1 MELESQICGKEFGGR
16 GPKHRDKNEGLIV
29 KFPATTEEVSAG
41 DSSANLHVEHPNDPL
56 LPPFSTSDADSQVIT
71 TDVKDKDEG
80 STARF
85 PATTEGFSLG
95 PWSWMTETWSW
106 WWMAVAWAWLCH
118 TSMKE
123 TNLMNVMKDLG
134 LEQHSKEKLSL
145 SRILQIDDK
154 TLNEEPD
161 KSKSDLPWYF
171 MKKLMMVNVTAR
183 TIKHVKQFRSNS
195 DDASKTTEV
204 DFENLLE
211 ISNSEDMV
219 NPLDVITA
227 LFLCSDG
234 FVQQQTAQKMSM
246 CQFSVPLLLP
256 SCDSQQ
262 FTLMLWAMRDIVKQY
277 RPEALS
283 ESKGFT
289 EERIVLSNLPMVSF
303 VRLGE
308 CSMSKSETLNKLL
321 SNSQQYHDI
330 FVHHNMECGDS
341 PRRISNGLTEI
352 TWYLPC
358 GNKNIDIFSQP
369 VAVANLRGDIESFET
384 QYAFLCQ
391 TSAAVFVFLDKLD
404 AKCTSNLLS
413 TQTHKAQIFLVVNN
427 TNKQI
432 NVSALKEV
440 TRKLGLTKSNIIIRN
455 KDVNDVSFVNLL
467 REAVSEVISKTK
479 RKMSIE
485 QMADIAD
492 ELGIWVDE
500 DSPECQTAK
509 QHANAITAEIQD
521 PLIFKEEQLPLQG
534 QIWKELTSLEKE
546 DFRLRKLGCENIEK
560 YKSDLKEKKEIL
572 RQKQNSINMSNALT
586 CFINALSLQQKERNY
601 FLKWMRINLDN
612 MSRIKLSELRELYK
626 KKLKSSQNKE
636 IKQLDQ
642 QLTNSSLG
650 IEHFFREMGQIYEAS
665 RFLPETDLSRKQLN
679 NLPELC
685 AQLLLDGFPLEL
697 VDGDASNIPLQW
709 VSDVLS
715 QLNEMVSPK
724 NKILV
729 VTVLGVQSTGKSTL
743 LNTMFGV
750 QFAVSSGRC
759 TRGAFMLLIK
769 VHEEFKRVLNCDF
782 IVIIDTEGLKST
794 ELAQLDNSYE
804 HDNELATLVVG
815 LSDLTIVN
823 IAMENLTEMK
833 DILQIV
839 VHAFLRM
846 KEVGKKPKCHFVH
859 QNVSDVSAHEK
870 NIRDRKLLLQQLDEM
885 TQAAARMEKKEE
897 NKSFTDVMDY
907 NPDTGNCYI
916 PGLWNGNPPMAPV
929 NAGYSEAVYELKK
942 NIIQLLGKCNY
953 SKNDITD
960 FKEWIRSL
968 WNAVKH
974 ENFIFSFRNSLVA
987 DAYMRLCTEFNKWE
1001 WEFKKE
1007 MYIWGTNA
1015 ETKISNFGNVDSKA
1029 QTSGMEELHSSLKTE
1044 AITVLSHWVE
1054 KLLENLTEYF
1064 TQTEGHVHLVEGH
1077 RAEFENNAKSLQREL
1092 QNSVLYQLSAA
1103 ANIRQG
1109 MVEIDRIKEN
1119 HTKEIEK
1126 AVCALIDE
1134 CRKNKHNM
1142 TDQRLDEEFIKMWK
1156 KTLEKIQFSEL
1167 KPTDIFTKVS
1177 HCLRNNISHKGSHA
1191 NALLSQ
1197 KKLEDCGL
1205 KPFKYKPEV
1214 TWWNFADKVKT
1225 FRNAQDKIYLQQ
1237 RADSIIEACTM
1248 SINEKMAKKS
1258 DYHDAYIQE
1267 ILNIIDESLQNDK
1280 DVKKDIEFEVY
1291 LKQHICGFAA
1301 RTFQELHQS
1310 FLQTNDP
1317 YKCLMKNKKKFC
1329 ADFKDVFHERDQCQK
1344 KALEFV
1350 DQCLKPAVEDRVNRV
1365 LGLNIT
1371 DEMLTCQEFST
1382 RINFQ
1387 YSILLDI
1394 LSKKNFQDYFSYT
1407 KQYEIYTKTWIL
1419 KQIQKH
1425 FSSSSKLHEFEE
1437 QVLATSINDI
1447 DEAIQKSLKEKKE
1460 NLKSFVEDMCHEL
1473 AAKLVISQ
1481 DALGAFMIL
1490 NNANQE
1496 QFVDSLT
1503 KCLKD
1508 MKQNLKVKFQNTNIR
1523 TKLENLHMKPQNELF
1538 TRVIGC
1544 GKQCP
1549 FCATPCDAGGKA
1561 HTEHW
1566 ASLHRP
1572 QGLGRYRWDDTK
1584 KLLTDICSSLVF
1596 SNISF
1601 RCPQT
1606 NDQPHPYKDYKKIF
1620 SDWKISPD
1628 VSEEASDYWKYVMTT
1643 YNQDFATAYDAKP
1656 ADIPNGWK
1664 SVSYKQAEESLKES
1678 FRL

>member
-1 MELESQICGKEFGGR
+1 MEGILDVEEAADPSLPQPSPANTAAFS
-16 GPKHRDKNEGLIV
+16 PKVKTSEDTMDKKIL
-29 KFPATTEEVSAG
+29 KTF
-41 DSSANLHVEHPNDPL
+41 L
-56 LPPFSTSDADSQVIT
+56 
-71 TDVKDKDEG
+71 
-80 STARF
+80 
-85 PATTEGFSLG
+85 
-95 PWSWMTETWSW
+95 
-106 WWMAVAWAWLCH
+106 
-118 TSMKE
+118 
-123 TNLMNVMKDLG
+123 KDLG
-134 LEQHSKEKLSL
+134 LERHSKEKLSL
-145 SRILQIDDK
+145 SKILQIDERTFD
-154 TLNEEPD
+154 EEPD
-161 KSKSDLPWYF
+161 KSKSDLLWYF

-183 TIKHVKQFRSNS
+183 NLKTMNALTPNW
-195 DDASKTTEV
+195 DDDTETTEI
-204 DFENLLE
+204 DYEDLLE
-211 ISNSEDMV
+211 NSNSEDMV

-234 FVQQQTAQKMSM
+234 FFQQEMALKMSM

-262 FTLMLWAMRDIVKQY
+262 CTLMLWAMRDIVKQY

-321 SNSQQYHDI
+321 SNSHQYHNI

-358 GNKNIDIFSQP
+358 GNKNIDVFSQP

-404 AKCTSNLLS
+404 AKCTGNLLS
-413 TQTHKAQIFLVVNN
+413 TRTHKAQIFLVGNN
-427 TNKQI
+427 TNKQLE
-432 NVSALKEV
+432 VSALKEV
-440 TRKLGLTKSNIIIRN
+440 STKLGLTKKNVIIRN
-455 KDVNDVSFVNLL
+455 KDVNDVDFVKRL
-467 REAVSEVISKTK
+467 RAAVSEVISKTK

-485 QMADIAD
+485 QMADVAH

-509 QHANAITAEIQD
+509 QHADAITAEIKD
-521 PLIFKEEQLPLQG
+521 PLTFKVDQLPLQG

-546 DFRLRKLGCENIEK
+546 EFRLRKLGSENIEK
-560 YKSDLKEKKEIL
+560 YKSDLKEKKEKL
-572 RQKQNSINMSNALT
+572 REKQNSCDMSNTLMCFIQALT
-586 CFINALSLQQKERNY
+586 MQKKERSY

-612 MSRIKLSELRELYK
+612 MSRIKLSGLREIYK
-626 KKLKSSQNKE
+626 EKWKSSENKEE

-665 RFLPETDLSRKQLN
+665 RFRSETDLFRQQLN

-715 QLNEMVSPK
+715 QLNKMVSPK

-769 VHEEFKRVLNCDF
+769 VHEEFKTKLDCDF
-782 IVIIDTEGLKST
+782 IVIIDTEGLKSP

-815 LSDLTIVN
+815 LSNLTIVN

-870 NIRDRKLLLQQLDEM
+870 NLRDRKLLLQQLNEM

-897 NKSFTDVMDY
+897 YKSFTDVMEY

-942 NIIQLLGKCNY
+942 NIIQLLAKCN
-953 SKNDITD
+953 SSDNEISD
-960 FKEWIRSL
+960 FKEWMRSL

-1015 ETKISNFGNVDSKA
+1015 ETKISNFGNVDSEG
-1029 QTSGMEELHSSLKTE
+1029 QTSGMNELLSRLKTE
-1044 AITVLSHWVE
+1044 AITVLCKWEE
-1054 KLLENLTEYF
+1054 KLLENLTQYF

-1077 RAEFENNAKSLQREL
+1077 RAEFENSAKSLRREL
-1092 QNSVLYQLSAA
+1092 ENSVLYQLSAA
-1103 ANIRQG
+1103 AEIRQG
-1109 MVEIDRIKEN
+1109 MVEINQIKEN

-1126 AVCALIDE
+1126 AVSALIDE
-1134 CRKNKHNM
+1134 CRKTKHQM
-1142 TDQRLDEEFIKMWK
+1142 TDQQLDKEFDKMWK
-1156 KTLEKIQFSEL
+1156 ETLEKFTYSEQ
-1167 KPTDIFTKVS
+1167 KPIDVFNKVF
-1177 HCLRNNISHKGSHA
+1177 HCLRTNLSNKGSHA
-1191 NALLSQ
+1191 NELLGQ
-1197 KKLEDCGL
+1197 KRLQDCGRE
-1205 KPFKYKPEV
+1205 PFICKPEG
-1214 TWWNFADKVKT
+1214 T
-1225 FRNAQDKIYLQQ
+1225 FRKITHKVNTWLNVQDHISALQQ
-1237 RADSIIEACTM
+1237 RADSIIEVCTM

-1258 DYHDAYIQE
+1258 DYHDAYVQE
-1267 ILNIIDESLQNDK
+1267 ILNIIDERLQNDK
-1280 DVKKDIEFEVY
+1280 EVKTDIEFEVN
-1291 LKQHICGFAA
+1291 LKQYICGFAA
-1301 RTFQELHQS
+1301 RTFQGLHQS

-1317 YKCLMKNKKKFC
+1317 YKCLKKNKKKFC

-1344 KALEFV
+1344 KAEEFAI
-1350 DQCLKPAVEDRVNRV
+1350 QCLKPAVEDRVNRV

-1371 DEMLTCQEFST
+1371 DEMLKCQEFST

-1387 YSILLDI
+1387 YSILLDL
-1394 LSKKNFQDYFSYT
+1394 LSKKDFTHYYNYT
-1407 KQYEIYTKTWIL
+1407 MCYDSYTKTWIL
-1419 KQIQKH
+1419 QQIEKH
-1425 FSSSSKLHEFEE
+1425 FSSSSKLSEFEE
-1437 QVLATSINDI
+1437 RVLTTSINNI
-1447 DEAIQKSLKEKKE
+1447 DDAIQKSLKEKKE

-1490 NNANQE
+1490 NNANRK
-1496 QFVDSLT
+1496 QFADSLT

-1508 MKQNLKVKFQNTNIR
+1508 IKQDLKVKFQNTNIQ
-1523 TKLENLHMKPQNELF
+1523 TKLKNLHMKPQNELF

-1572 QGLGRYRWDDTK
+1572 QGLGRCRWIVTE
-1584 KLLTDICSSLVF
+1584 KLITNICSSLVISDGRF
-1596 SNISF
+1596 S
-1601 RCPQT
+1601 CHQT
-1606 NDQPHPYKDYKKIF
+1606 NGQYHPYKDYKEIF
-1620 SDWKISPD
+1620 PDWKISPD
-1628 VSEEASDYWKYVMTT
+1628 VSLEASDYWKYVMTK
-1643 YNQDFATAYDAKP
+1643 YNQDFATKYNAEP
-1656 ADIPNGWK
+1656 AEIPK
-1664 SVSYKQAEESLKES
+1664 SWYNISYKQAEESLKES
-1678 FRL
+1678 FRLKDPDLQPQRNTTPRQGIFPRRPLNFDKRF

>member
-1 MELESQICGKEFGGR
+1 MELEDDSSSSLESRMRGKVFGGR
-16 GPKHRDKNEGLIV
+16 GPKHRDKDEGS
-29 KFPATTEEVSAG
+29 KAQFPATTEGFSSG
-41 DSSANLHVEHPNDPL
+41 DSSNVEHPDDPL
-56 LPPFSTSDADSQVIT
+56 LPPCSTSDADSQVIA
-71 TDVKDKDEG
+71 TDV
-80 STARF
+80 
-85 PATTEGFSLG
+85 
-95 PWSWMTETWSW
+95 
-106 WWMAVAWAWLCH
+106 
-118 TSMKE
+118 KE
-123 TNLMNVMKDLG
+123 TNLMTVMKDLG
-134 LEQHSKEKLSL
+134 LERHSKEKLSL
-145 SRILQIDDK
+145 SKILQIDDK

-183 TIKHVKQFRSNS
+183 NIKHVKQLRSNS
-195 DDASKTTEV
+195 DDASKTTDIDYE
-204 DFENLLE
+204 DMLE

-234 FVQQQTAQKMSM
+234 FVQQEMALKMSM

-256 SCDSQQ
+256 NCDSQQ
-262 FTLMLWAMRDIVKQY
+262 CTLMLWAMRDIVKQY

-289 EERIVLSNLPMVSF
+289 EERIVLSNLPMISF

-308 CSMSKSETLNKLL
+308 CSLSKSETLNKLL

-330 FVHHNMECGDS
+330 FVHRNMECGNS

-369 VAVANLRGDIESFET
+369 VAVANLRGDIKSFET

-413 TQTHKAQIFLVVNN
+413 TRTHKAQTFLVFNN
-427 TNKQI
+427 NKQI
-432 NVSALKEV
+432 NVRTLKEV
-440 TRKLGLTKSNIIIRN
+440 SRKLGLTKNNIIIRN
-455 KDVNDVSFVNLL
+455 KNVNDVDVVNFL
-467 REAVSEVISKTK
+467 REEVSDMMSKTD

-485 QMADIAD
+485 EMADVAH

-500 DSPECQTAK
+500 DSPECQRAK
-509 QHANAITAEIQD
+509 KHADAITADIKD
-521 PLIFKEEQLPLQG
+521 PLTFKEQQLPLQG

-546 DFRLRKLGCENIEK
+546 EFRLRKLGSENIET
-560 YKSDLKEKKEIL
+560 YKSDLKEKKNRL
-572 RQKQNSINMSNALT
+572 RQKQNSTNMSNTLS
-586 CFINALSLQQKERNY
+586 CFINALSLQQKERSY

-612 MSRIKLSELRELYK
+612 MSCIKLSGLRKLYK
-626 KKLKSSQNKE
+626 EKWKSSENKE

-650 IEHFFREMGQIYEAS
+650 TEHFFREMGQIYKAS
-665 RFLPETDLSRKQLN
+665 RSLSVTDPSRQQLN
-679 NLPELC
+679 HLPELC

-697 VDGDASNIPLQW
+697 VDGDASHIPLQW

-715 QLNEMVSPK
+715 QLNYMVRPK

-782 IVIIDTEGLKST
+782 IVIIDTEGLKSP

-846 KEVGKKPKCHFVH
+846 KEVGKKRKCHFVH

-870 NIRDRKLLLQQLDEM
+870 NLRDRKLLLQQLDEM

-897 NKSFTDVMDY
+897 FKSFTDVMEY
-907 NPDTGNCYI
+907 NPNTGNCYI

-942 NIIQLLGKCNY
+942 NIIQLLAKCN
-953 SKNDITD
+953 SSENDIID
-960 FKEWIRSL
+960 FKEWMRSL

-1007 MYIWGTNA
+1007 MYIWSTNA
-1015 ETKISNFGNVDSKA
+1015 ETKISNFGTVAAES
-1029 QTSGMEELHSSLKTE
+1029 QTFRMDELFLSLKTE
-1044 AITVLSHWVE
+1044 AKKVLYEWEE
-1054 KLLENLTEYF
+1054 KLLENLTQYF
-1064 TQTEGHVHLVEGH
+1064 TQTEGQVHLVEGH
-1077 RAEFENNAKSLQREL
+1077 RAEFENSAKGLRREL
-1092 QNSVLYQLSAA
+1092 ENSVLYQLSAA
-1103 ANIRQG
+1103 AEIRQG

-1126 AVCALIDE
+1126 AVCALINE
-1134 CRKNKHNM
+1134 CRKKK
-1142 TDQRLDEEFIKMWK
+1142 IKMSDEQ
-1156 KTLEKIQFSEL
+1156 LEKEFNKMWNEILKKIPFSEQ
-1167 KPTDIFTKVS
+1167 KPTDVFNKVS
-1177 HCLRNNISHKGSHA
+1177 RCLRTNLSNKGSHA
-1191 NALLSQ
+1191 NELLSQ
-1197 KKLEDCGL
+1197 KELQDCGRE
-1205 KPFKYKPEV
+1205 PFKYKPEGFFKKWEHHV
-1214 TWWNFADKVKT
+1214 NLWL
-1225 FRNAQDKIYLQQ
+1225 NAQDHILASQR
-1237 RADSIIEACTM
+1237 RADSIIEVCKM
-1248 SINEKMAKKS
+1248 SIIEKMAKKS

-1267 ILNIIDESLQNDK
+1267 ILNIIDERLQNDT
-1280 DVKKDIEFEVY
+1280 DVKTDIQFEVD

-1301 RTFQELHQS
+1301 RNFLVMHQY

-1317 YKCLMKNKKKFC
+1317 YRCLMKNKEKFC

-1344 KALEFV
+1344 KAEEFA
-1350 DQCLKPAVEDRVNRV
+1350 DQCLKPAVEDRVNRI

-1371 DEMLTCQEFST
+1371 EEMLKCQDFST

-1387 YSILLDI
+1387 YSILLD
-1394 LSKKNFQDYFSYT
+1394 LHLKQTFEDFLSYT
-1407 KQYEIYTKTWIL
+1407 NSYERYVKDWIL
-1419 KQIQKH
+1419 KRIEKH
-1425 FSSSSKLHEFEE
+1425 FLSSSKLFKFEDQLLE
-1437 QVLATSINDI
+1437 SSIDSIEN
-1447 DEAIQKSLKEKKE
+1447 AIQKAMKDTNLMTFVTDICKE
-1460 NLKSFVEDMCHEL
+1460 LED
-1473 AAKLVISQ
+1473 KLVISQ

-1490 NNANQE
+1490 NNANWE
-1496 QFVDSLT
+1496 QFADSLT

-1508 MKQNLKVKFQNTNIR
+1508 MKEDLSDKFKKTSIQ

-1538 TRVIGC
+1538 IKVIGC

-1549 FCATPCDAGGKA
+1549 FCWVPCDAGGKA
-1561 HTEHW
+1561 HNEHS

-1572 QGLGRYRWDDTK
+1572 EGLGRYRKIATQ
-1584 KLLTDICSSLVF
+1584 KLVTDLCSSNV
-1596 SNISF
+1596 ISKRPF
-1601 RCPQT
+1601 CCQQT
-1606 NDQPHPYKDYKKIF
+1606 KNQPYPYKRYKDIF
-1620 SDWKISPD
+1620 PDWKISPD
-1628 VSEEASDYWKYVMTT
+1628 VSLEASDYWKYVMTK
-1643 YNQDFATAYDAKP
+1643 YNQDFATAYNAKP
-1656 ADIPNGWK
+1656 AEIPKTWE
-1664 SVSYKQAEESLKES
+1664 SISCEQAAESLKES
-1678 FRL
+1678 FRHKDPALQSQKDATQSPGVSHRQRLKELHKRFKQLFL